1 MTAGRL
7 ARELGVPKR
16 TLVAAL
22 TREGLCTAGGAPTT
36 KAVNWGYA
44 RLTGLAD
51 TAAELP
57 VARWHT
63 RRCLRLVEQDPPTG
77 REWDLL
83 LLAEEVDDVLAEC
96 AELESC
102 GDVEGVFGVLAALDD
117 AVCSQVRA
125 RLHGPVTEV
134 AALHRLA

>member
-16 TLVAAL
+16 TLMSAL
-22 TREGLCTAGGAPTT
+22 AREGLCAGGGAPTV
-36 KAVNWGYA
+36 KAINWGYA
-44 RLTGLAD
+44 RHTGLTDSASG
-51 TAAELP
+51 LP

-63 RRCLRLVEQDPPTG
+63 RRCMRLVEQEPPTG

-96 AELESC
+96 AELEAC
-102 GDVEGVFGVLAALDD
+102 GDVEDIFGVLATLDET
-117 AVCSQVRA
+117 VCSEVRT
-125 RLHGPVTEV
+125 RLHGPATEV
-134 AALHRLA
+134 ARIHRLA